1 MGLWRSIFGPAG
13 GYELPAGAEVF
24 TAEPPTFATSPV
36 DMEPEVA
43 HAFGIEMGDTAVAT
57 PARVSRKQALQ
68 VPAVKGA
75 RDFICNS
82 LGGLPLHLLDSGGSR
97 IPSSLFDQPEPDV
110 PRSVTMSR
118 TFEDMLF
125 EGHAWWRVLARD
137 WRNYPVSVRR
147 LDARSV
153 SVQRDGRVYV
163 SKNRMHSGTAQEWV
177 PDADLIRFD
186 SPTCGLLSAG
196 ARAIRICLLLDEA
209 ARRNADGVPPM
220 EFFTPV
226 EGVDPDSD
234 EVETAMGD
242 YNAAKKKRAATYVGA
257 ALKHN
262 VVGFNPEQLQ
272 MADQRQHAVLEIARL
287 AGLDAEDLGVST
299 TSRTYQNGES
309 RRQDRITRTL
319 APYATAFEDR
329 VRMGDVTPRG
339 QYARLDFGA
348 FLRPDDKTR
357 FEAYEIG
364 LRIGATTKERVAQS
378 EGLPVESI
386 QIPDNVRAL
395 PAPAEEATA

>member
-1 MGLWRSIFGPAG
+1 MRLRDVFFGPAG
-13 GYELPAGAEVF
+13 GYEPPAAVGVV
-24 TAEPPTFATSPV
+24 TADPPAFSTSPV
-36 DMEPEVA
+36 DLEPETA
-43 HAFGIEMGDTAVAT
+43 QAFGLELGDTTAVPTAG
-57 PARVSRKQALQ
+57 RVSRRQALQ

-75 RDFICNS
+75 RDFVCNS
-82 LGGLPLHLLDSGGSR
+82 LGGLPLHLLDGDGAR
-97 IPSSLFDQPEPDV
+97 IRSSLFEQPEPDV
-110 PRSVTMSR
+110 PRSVTMAR

-125 EGHAWWRVLARD
+125 EERAWWRVLARD
-137 WRNYPVSVRR
+137 WRGYPVSVRR

-153 SVQRDGRVYV
+153 TVRRDGKVYV
-163 SKNRMHSGTAQEWV
+163 SRNGMHTGTATEWV

-186 SPTCGLLSAG
+186 SPTCGLLTAG
-196 ARAIRICLLLDEA
+196 ARAIRTCLLLDEA

-226 EGVDPDSD
+226 EGVDPEPD

-262 VVGFNPEQLQ
+262 IVGFNPEQLQ

-299 TSRTYQNGES
+299 TSRTYLNGDS

-319 APYATAFEDR
+319 GPYATAVEDR
-329 VRMGDVTPRG
+329 LRMGDITPRG
-339 QYARLDFGA
+339 QSARFDFGA

-364 LRIGATTKERVAQS
+364 LRIGATTAERIAQA
-378 EGLPVESI
+378 EGLPVE
-386 QIPDNVRAL
+386 QVQVPDNVRAL
-395 PAPAEEATA
+395 PAPEEATA